1 MSYLEE
7 VASLQPLV
15 TAGLLLFLLVRSTRR
30 IYKNDPYRRGF
41 DMKELVGTCCICG
54 NNLYCLD
61 GFFNGLHTDDNK
73 TFCFDCAEDTAK
85 ESLSE

>member
-1 MSYLEE
+1 
-7 VASLQPLV
+7 
-15 TAGLLLFLLVRSTRR
+15 
-30 IYKNDPYRRGF
+30 
-41 DMKELVGTCCICG
+41 MKELVGTCCICG